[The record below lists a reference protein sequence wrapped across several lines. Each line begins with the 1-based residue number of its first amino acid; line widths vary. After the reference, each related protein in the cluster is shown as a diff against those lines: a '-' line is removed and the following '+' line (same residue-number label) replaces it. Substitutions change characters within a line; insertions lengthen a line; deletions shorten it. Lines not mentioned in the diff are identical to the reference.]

1 MAHFDQRLL
10 HQQAFDVAFE
20 LLEHLAT
27 KPTAILV
34 AVLWHDIPMPV
45 TDVRRESFMF
55 VKCTARTTVGKIKEA
70 YLAREEAP
78 SDVSLRLGSVVPSGT
93 VKVGNLDHFNDKVI
107 VFHARSVD
115 PLDTTTNTIDGSTS
129 STSNNTSSTTKNATD
144 NTSNGANSAHS
155 SLSSLSSLPSPS
167 TPQFAAHSMGNG
179 ISGPSPSG
187 APASVRHPSIS
198 SRTSANPFRPYS
210 APSARM
216 SSSSSKPGYATSPRS
231 PLVKTDPVPSTP
243 GPTSS
248 RGNPTLSST
257 QHHIPAYH
265 TPTRY
270 AQAAGSPFVKHEPIP
285 VPTHP
290 YVPYTPA
297 PQARYVQPPRAAPRP
312 QGLSYGPLHN
322 PAHHSQPNG
331 IGHVQPAS
339 DAASTHPVS
348 LFFMFPLLKW
358 RVLIMS

>member
-1 MAHFDQRLL
+1 
-10 HQQAFDVAFE
+10 
-20 LLEHLAT
+20 
-27 KPTAILV
+27 
-34 AVLWHDIPMPV
+34 
-45 TDVRRESFMF
+45 MF

-93 VKVGNLDHFNDKVI
+93 IKVGELDHFNDKVI
-107 VFHARSVD
+107 VFHARDVD

-129 STSNNTSSTTKNATD
+129 STSNTPSNTKNATD

-187 APASVRHPSIS
+187 ASASVRHPSVS
-198 SRTSANPFRPYS
+198 SRTSVDHSRPYS

-216 SSSSSKPGYATSPRS
+216 SSSSSKPGYPGSPKS

-243 GPTSS
+243 VSTSS
-248 RGNPTLSST
+248 CGNPALSST
-257 QHHIPAYH
+257 QHHMPAYN

-270 AQAAGSPFVKHEPIP
+270 AQAPGQPFIKHEPIP

-290 YVPYTPA
+290 FISYAPA
-297 PQARYVQPPRAAPRP
+297 PHAQYPQPPRTAPRP
-312 QGLSYGPLHN
+312 QGLSYGSPHN
-322 PAHHSQPNG
+322 AAHHGQPIGN
-331 IGHVQPAS
+331 GHVQPADQS
-339 DAASTHPVS
+339 VNTHPVS
-348 LFFMFPLLKW
+348 LSFIFLFL
-358 RVLIMS
+358 V